1 MSAEADT
8 LNAVPVGDV
17 DQHEPPSRWKLLS
30 TTLKA
35 QRRNLIIGS
44 VIGLLWMVGKISV
57 PILVRFSIDK
67 GIEQGDYLWLWV
79 ILIAI
84 AGVCVGTF
92 TALRRFFAFREA
104 RWTET
109 RLREQMFNH
118 IMSLHVGYHDRAQT
132 GQLMSRSSSDLQQ
145 VQSFVVMIPI
155 TISNLSMV
163 LAASVILFIS
173 DWRLALVALAP
184 LPFVNVAGRRF
195 SQSIHPAVLQIQAE
209 QAELATVVEES
220 VGGVRVIKGFGAEE
234 VQSKRL
240 RKEAADI
247 RGVSIQAARI
257 RAKYLPAIDLL
268 PQLGLVAVLG
278 FGGLQV
284 INGNLTVGQLVQ
296 FNFYVALLVGPLRM
310 LGMTIAFAQRAGA
323 ALERVNEVLDT
334 APIVTDPPNPR
345 RLPDLERAG
354 AVTFQGVRFGYDAA
368 APVLDGFDLDL
379 TPGQSVAL
387 VGGTGS
393 GKSTVARLL
402 VRFYDVDA
410 GSVSI
415 DGVDVRDLAL
425 HDARRAV
432 GIVFEDTLLFH
443 DSVAANI
450 AFAKPDADQETIE
463 RAARLAGAHDFI
475 MGLPGAY
482 GTMLGERGYS
492 LSGGQRQRIAIA
504 RAILADPRVLVLDD
518 ATSAVDPSKEHEIRS
533 AMSTVM
539 DGRTTIVIAHRPGTI
554 ALADTVVLLDEG
566 RVMASGPHQEL
577 LDTNARYR
585 EVLAAMT
592 AEDDERRAELAR
604 EVGLERVGAGRRHHT
619 GGGRLMFGVG
629 AVSEEDKLDAEEAKK
644 VLRRAARLAL
654 PFKKTILGA
663 LCFTAVSTLGVVMG
677 PVILGWAIDN
687 GITPPV
693 TRRCC
698 ATR

>member
-1 MSAEADT
+1 MGDAD
-8 LNAVPVGDV
+8 L
-17 DQHEPPSRWKLLS
+17 HEPPSRWKLLA

-44 VIGLLWMVGKISV
+44 LIGLLWMVGKISV

-79 ILIAI
+79 MLIAI

-92 TALRRFFAFREA
+92 TALRRFYAFREA

-195 SQSIHPAVLQIQAE
+195 SESIHPAVLQIQAE

-247 RGVSIQAARI
+247 RGVSIEAARI
-257 RAKYLPAIDLL
+257 RAKFLPAIDLL

-334 APIVTDPPNPR
+334 APIVTDPPNPV
-345 RLPDLERAG
+345 RLPDVERAG
-354 AVTFQGVRFGYDAA
+354 AVRFHDVRFGYDAG

-410 GSVSI
+410 GSVTI

-554 ALADTVVLLDEG
+554 ALADTVVLLDG
-566 RVMASGPHQEL
+566 GHVVASGPHQQL
-577 LDTNARYR
+577 LDSNPRYR

-604 EVGLERVGAGRRHHT
+604 EAAREAG
-619 GGGRLMFGVG
+619 VEPP
-629 AVSEEDKLDAEEAKK
+629 VQLDA
-644 VLRRAARLAL
+644 
-654 PFKKTILGA
+654 GA
-663 LCFTAVSTLGVVMG
+663 SVGG
-677 PVILGWAIDN
+677 D
-687 GITPPV
+687 
-693 TRRCC
+693 
-698 ATR
+698 